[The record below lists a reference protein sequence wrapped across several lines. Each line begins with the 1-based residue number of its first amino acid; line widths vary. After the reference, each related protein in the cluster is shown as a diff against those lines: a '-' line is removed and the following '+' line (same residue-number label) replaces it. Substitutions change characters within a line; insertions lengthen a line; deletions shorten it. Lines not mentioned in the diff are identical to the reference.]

1 MNLSLKHYFIFFI
14 IIIILLFAIN
24 IFIKSNS
31 EINYVKNS
39 VNIFNKNTRG
49 INIERK
55 NVKGEKLKIIAEE
68 LSENLKNKTIKLK
81 NTVTT
86 IAQKGKITKIFA
98 GIALVNQNYEDY
110 WLSKEVKIINESKNF
125 VLKTKALN
133 GQFKKG
139 TMFSENDVDIIIGNA
154 KIFGKGLKLQNHG
167 EYIKIFGK
175 AKLIIQ

>member
-14 IIIILLFAIN
+14 IFIMLLFVIN
-24 IFIKSNS
+24 IFIKTNS
-31 EINYVKNS
+31 EIKSIKNS
-39 VNIFNKNTRG
+39 INSFSKNTHG

-55 NVKGEKLKIIAEE
+55 NIKGEKLKIIAEE

-81 NTVTT
+81 NSVTT
-86 IAQKGKITKIFA
+86 IDQNGKITQIIA
-98 GIALVNQNYEDY
+98 GVALINKNYDDY
-110 WLSKEVKIINESKNF
+110 KLSKEVKIINKNKNF
-125 VLKTKALN
+125 ILKTKNLN

-154 KIFGKGLKLQNHG
+154 KIFGKGLKLLNHG

-175 AKLIIQ
+175 AKLITN

>member
-14 IIIILLFAIN
+14 IFIILLFLIN
-24 IFIKSNS
+24 IFIKSKS

-39 VNIFNKNTRG
+39 VNSFSKNTRG

-81 NTVTT
+81 NTITT
-86 IAQKGKITKIFA
+86 IVQKDKITKIFA

-110 WLSKEVKIINESKNF
+110 WLSKEVKIINKSKNF
-125 VLKTKALN
+125 VLKTKALS

-139 TMFSENDVDIIIGNA
+139 TMFSENDVDIIIGDA
-154 KIFGKGLKLQNHG
+154 KIFGKGLKLLNHG